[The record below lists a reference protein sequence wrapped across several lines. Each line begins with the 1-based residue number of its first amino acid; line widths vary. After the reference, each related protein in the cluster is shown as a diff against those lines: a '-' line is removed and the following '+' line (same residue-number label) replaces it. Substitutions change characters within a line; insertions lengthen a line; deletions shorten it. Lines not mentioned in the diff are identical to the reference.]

1 MISTAIPHSG
11 KATSFRNKRTGA
23 EWVAHYDIHCQVYRF
38 EPTGN
43 LRAIK
48 APFESR
54 SIPPYFESAGTH

>member
-1 MISTAIPHSG
+1 MSTAIPHSG

-23 EWVAHYDIHCQVYRF
+23 AWVAHYDIHCQVYRF

-48 APFESR
+48 SSFESR
-54 SIPPYFESAGTH
+54 SIPAYFELAGTH